1 MTGLY
6 LYCIREKTDS
16 SFFTKGIDD
25 RNVFTLSYKDI
36 EAVVSEVSL
45 DQFGTK
51 EIQEKAQED
60 LGWIKGRAQIHEQVI
75 EKAMAFRSSPFPLGE
90 SPLENKGLKVA
101 IPMKFGAIFKTRE
114 KLEQVLKKRYIQ
126 FKENLKNL
134 RKKQEWAVKIY
145 LERNIFQDW
154 IKKSSSAAREK
165 EQEIASL
172 PEGVAYFMQKQIDEA
187 ADKEADK
194 ALKKYIE
201 IFFEELKKYTHAG
214 TRGKI
219 LAKELTEKSWP
230 MVLNAIF
237 LVSEE
242 RLEDFVKKIDKLS
255 REYKNKGF
263 NFEYSGPWPTYNF
276 V

>member
-16 SFFTKGIDD
+16 GFFIKGIDGGD
-25 RNVFTLSYKDI
+25 VLALPYKDL

-45 DQFGTK
+45 EDFGAE
-51 EIQEKAQED
+51 EIQKKAQED
-60 LGWIKGRAQIHEQVI
+60 LGWIKGKAQVHEQVI
-75 EKAMAFRSSPFPLGE
+75 EKAMDYHFSPFPLGK
-90 SPLENKGLKVA
+90 SPLENKGLKAA
-101 IPMKFGAIFKTRE
+101 IPMKFGTIFKTRE
-114 KLEQVLKKRYIQ
+114 KLRQVLKKHYFQ

-134 RKKQEWAVKIY
+134 HKKQEWAVKIY
-145 LERNIFQDW
+145 LDRGIFQDW
-154 IKKSSSAAREK
+154 IKKSSSVVQDK

-172 PEGVAYFMQKQIDEA
+172 PEGTAYFMQKQIDEA
-187 ADKEADK
+187 VSKESDN
-194 ALKKYIE
+194 ALKEYID

-219 LAKELTEKSWP
+219 LAKELTEKLWP

-242 RLEDFVKKIDKLS
+242 MLEDFVKKVNKLNK
-255 REYKNKGF
+255 EYKSKGF
-263 NFEYSGPWPTYNF
+263 RFEYSGPWPAYNF
-276 V
+276 I